1 MSSVIL
7 VDLSTCGDFTSA
19 ELDSFAGHVKVAF
32 KPHPFIKSADGG
44 SYPYAE
50 WESTIKSF
58 DISQIKESDIAVGAK
73 SGNLATAIRFGVEH
87 PFKTL
92 DTTKKVALLNVF
104 QGITTMPY
112 NRQAAGVH
120 AETSVFKPLALA
132 GASAGG
138 ESSAS
143 KNVIIHITNNFKITP
158 QQAESIEKGAPV
170 AQIVPADDKPLM
182 LTANS
187 DMAQMH
193 AELYNRINSASVGAE
208 RIHVTFSG
216 PIALAVVVGNVLS
229 SGAYF
234 GRVSI
239 YDFVN
244 NAYVKAYDI

>member
-7 VDLSTCGDFTSA
+7 VDLSTCGDFTTG
-19 ELDSFAGHVKVAF
+19 ELDSFAGHVKLAF

-58 DISQIKESDIAVGAK
+58 DISQIKDKELIAIGAK

-112 NRQAAGVH
+112 NRQAAGAH
-120 AETSVFKPLALA
+120 AETSVFKMIPLTDMVM
-132 GASAGG
+132 
-138 ESSAS
+138 SSAS

-158 QQAESIEKGAPV
+158 QQAESIEKHAFV
-170 AQIVPADDKPLM
+170 EQIVPADDKQLM

-187 DMAQMH
+187 DMAQIH
-193 AELYNRINSASVGAE
+193 AELYERINTAAAGAE

-216 PIALAVVVGNVLS
+216 PIALAVIVGNVLS
-229 SGAYF
+229 SGAYA